1 MHGCKLRSR
10 GTHNV
15 RVYALLVGFELRQVL
30 PTQRWKPA
38 DDVRCKKVW
47 AMKLNELAGRIPG
60 CALRGAGDV
69 EIARAVHDSR
79 QVRPGDLFV
88 ALPGTKADGHEFV
101 AKALE
106 AGAAAA
112 AVERDVAV
120 PNGSPVLTVRSGRE
134 ALGLAAHALVG
145 DPTRRM
151 TVCGVT
157 GTSGKTTTTY
167 LLRSI
172 LQQAGLPTGLIGT
185 ISYLTGRREVAST
198 MTTPDSSDL
207 APYFAEMVEC
217 GCKAC
222 VMEVSS
228 HALHQQRTAGIRF
241 SVAAFTNL
249 SSEHRDYHRT
259 MKDYRDAKGLLFR
272 NLDADA
278 WAVLNKDDPAGKAYG
293 RGRGA
298 RVLWYGLRSKA
309 DVTAED
315 IQPGLSGTRFTLLTP
330 RGRVKVRTH
339 LLGRHNVQN
348 CLTAAAAAEALA
360 IPMEA
365 IAAGIQ
371 ALAKVPGRLEAVPSD
386 KPFAVL
392 VDYAHKTEAL
402 RHALGTVADL
412 LQGDARLIV
421 VFGCGGDRDR
431 TKRPRMAEVA
441 ERLADRIIV
450 TNDNPRTEKP
460 EDIAAQIC
468 RGFISRRKV
477 AVQLDRRAAIAAAI
491 AMARPGDAV
500 VIAGKGHEDYQIF
513 GGTKHHFDDREVAA
527 EILADK

>member
-1 MHGCKLRSR
+1 
-10 GTHNV
+10 
-15 RVYALLVGFELRQVL
+15 
-30 PTQRWKPA
+30 
-38 DDVRCKKVW
+38 
-47 AMKLNELAGRIPG
+47 MKLSELAGRVPG
-60 CALRGAGDV
+60 STLRGSGDAD
-69 EIARAVHDSR
+69 IARAVHDSR

-88 ALPGTKADGHEFV
+88 ALPGTKVDGHDFV

-106 AGAAAA
+106 SGASAV
-112 AVERDVAV
+112 AVERDVAT
-120 PNGSPVLTVRSGRE
+120 PNGQPLLMVRSGRE
-134 ALGLAAHALVG
+134 ALGLAAHALLG

-228 HALHQQRTAGIRF
+228 HALHQQRTAGIHF

-259 MKDYRDAKGLLFR
+259 MKDYRDAKGLLFSR
-272 NLDADA
+272 LGADA
-278 WAVLNKDDPAGKAYG
+278 WAVLNKDDRASKAYT

-298 RVLWYGLRSKA
+298 KDLWYGLRSKA

-315 IQPGLSGTRFTLLTP
+315 IQFSLSGARFTLRTP

-348 CLTAAAAAEALA
+348 CLTAAAVAEALA
-360 IPMEA
+360 VPMEA
-365 IAAGIQ
+365 IAAGIE
-371 ALAKVPGRLEAVPSD
+371 ALAMVRGRLEAVPSE

-402 RHALGTVADL
+402 RHALATVADL

-431 TKRPRMAEVA
+431 TKRPKMAEVA
-441 ERLADRIIV
+441 EKLADRIIV

-460 EDIAAQIC
+460 ETIAAQILK
-468 RGFISRRKV
+468 GFVSRRKV
-477 AVQLDRRAAIAAAI
+477 TVELDRRAAIAMAI
-491 AMARPGDAV
+491 SMARPGDAV
-500 VIAGKGHEDYQIF
+500 VIAGKGHEDYQII
-513 GGTKHHFDDREVAA
+513 GGTKRHFDDRETAA
-527 EILADK
+527 EILTGL

>member
-1 MHGCKLRSR
+1 
-10 GTHNV
+10 
-15 RVYALLVGFELRQVL
+15 
-30 PTQRWKPA
+30 
-38 DDVRCKKVW
+38 
-47 AMKLNELAGRIPG
+47 MKLSELAGRIPG
-60 CALRGAGDV
+60 STLRGSGDV
-69 EIARAVHDSR
+69 DIVRAVHDSR
-79 QVRPGDLFV
+79 QVRGGDLFV
-88 ALPGTKADGHEFV
+88 ALPGTKVDGHEFV

-106 AGAAAA
+106 SGASAV
-112 AVERDVAV
+112 AVERDVATPDGQPLLIV
-120 PNGSPVLTVRSGRE
+120 PSSRQ

-151 TVCGVT
+151 TVCGIT

-172 LQQAGLPTGLIGT
+172 LQQAGMPTGLIGT
-185 ISYLTGRREVAST
+185 ILYLTGRREVAST

-228 HALHQQRTAGIRF
+228 HALHQQRTAGIHF

-259 MKDYRDAKGLLFR
+259 MKDYREAKGLLFSR
-272 NLDADA
+272 LDADA
-278 WAVLNKDDPAGKAYG
+278 WAVLNKDDPAGRSYA

-298 RVLWYGLRSKA
+298 KDLWYGLRSKA
-309 DVTAED
+309 DVTAEGL
-315 IQPGLSGTRFTLLTP
+315 QPSLSGTRFTIRTP
-330 RGRVKVRTH
+330 RGRVKTH
-339 LLGRHNVQN
+339 TYLLGRHNVLN
-348 CLTAAAAAEALA
+348 CLTAAAVAEVLA
-360 IPMEA
+360 IPMET
-365 IAAGIQ
+365 IGAGIE
-371 ALAKVPGRLEAVPSD
+371 ALATVRGRLEAVPTD

-402 RHALGTVADL
+402 RHALATVADL

-431 TKRPRMAEVA
+431 TKRPKMAEVA
-441 ERLADRIIV
+441 EKLADRIIV

-460 EDIAAQIC
+460 EAIAAQILK
-468 RGFISRRKV
+468 GFISRRKV
-477 AVQLDRRAAIAAAI
+477 IVELDRRAAIKAAI

-500 VIAGKGHEDYQIF
+500 VIAGKGHEDYQIV
-513 GGTKHHFDDREVAA
+513 GQAKRHFDDRETAA
-527 EILADK
+527 EILAGK